1 MSWQESM
8 KALFR
13 PGAKVHRGLAAEW
26 VSFWL
31 PARQDPSVSDIAIIR
46 LFRLYFLP

>member
-13 PGAKVHRGLAAEW
+13 PRAKAQRGLAAEW
-26 VSFWL
+26 V
-31 PARQDPSVSDIAIIR
+31 
-46 LFRLYFLP
+46 

>member
-13 PGAKVHRGLAAEW
+13 ARAKQYVVPNDSLQFLR
-26 VSFWL
+26 
-31 PARQDPSVSDIAIIR
+31 R
-46 LFRLYFLP
+46 LVPLFSAKKM